1 MLANSKL
8 ITVKLNVTNAGLS
21 EMTEPY
27 DLEISN
33 LDVSIAE
40 ADQKTNG
47 LRHLSIQPL
56 KSRETI
62 LVQMTL
68 KVQDDSSGKYSRS
81 LANKNHPLEIGFK
94 LNEFGNNPNGSLPK
108 E

>member
-21 EMTEPY
+21 EMTQPY

-33 LDVSIAE
+33 LDVTIAE

-47 LRHLSIQPL
+47 
-56 KSRETI
+56 
-62 LVQMTL
+62 
-68 KVQDDSSGKYSRS
+68 
-81 LANKNHPLEIGFK
+81 
-94 LNEFGNNPNGSLPK
+94 
-108 E
+108 